1 MTCTLFSYICEKM
14 RNNKRYALNTVFTLN
29 STFWKFSTFNN
40 INKFVEF
47 YKYINSDPEKTF
59 LYDRDGYIDNF
70 CMIQKYYFALI
81 KFKNI
86 FKHKFYKRYDYNQDL
101 IGNNLNDMKEKHKI
115 NLIENNTLYCY
126 SLKDLLKTIN
136 IALLSNEGF
145 FFSPKV
151 PHNPYTG
158 LQFSKNNLYN
168 IYFAYKKTNLPI
180 ILSFEHYFLSDF
192 SIKIF
197 KKGSEGILNNL
208 MIDLNVKNFTNND
221 IIFWI
226 KKMFKLYKKTPPYIS
241 KDFPKDKIR
250 EIFTPYLQLW
260 FYIKYGR
267 DESRVFWSK
276 RLLKQQIIRFC
287 NYIKKHN
294 PAFGRVIV
302 TMKKNKTTGKYSSEK
317 QVKDDFV
324 RWDPHFP
331 RINETKILNETFTN
345 INYNSD
351 TSVAPLDDSDD
362 EDSVSS
368 YENNN
373 DSYIRLWDNETP
385 QIRFHPATP
394 DTSPPRTPP
403 LIHPVW
409 DQTPP
414 TPINNERSPTP
425 IINESIS
432 EITDISLNNIPRG
445 YSLESITGSLD
456 NLSVDDTSTP
466 IHNNTFINDM
476 NYFNLVQNT
485 DPYVPVSNEDPEI
498 TNQDELTEALNNN
511 TNVINGLHSNIIRN
525 SLLTRFLQLRVA
537 ALESSQPNNR
547 DMFVYLNEIVESKLA
562 SLAGKLLIKYIGRNI
577 SSEVLDSL
585 QNNII
590 TLHSES
596 NDNSYNRFV
605 TQLQELNS
613 SITINSSNPD
623 T

>member
-14 RNNKRYALNTVFTLN
+14 RNNKRYTLNTVFTLN

-59 LYDRDGYIDNF
+59 LYDRDGYIDSF

-86 FKHKFYKRYDYNQDL
+86 LKYKCYKRYDYNQDL

-115 NLIENNTLYCY
+115 NLIENNTLYSY

-151 PHNPYTG
+151 PNNPYTG
-158 LQFSKNNLYN
+158 LQFSKHNLYN
-168 IYFAYKKTNLPI
+168 IYFAYKNTNLPL

-192 SIKIF
+192 SIKHF

-260 FYIKYGR
+260 FYTKYGR
-267 DESRVFWSK
+267 DETRVFWSK

-287 NYIKKHN
+287 NYMKKHN
-294 PAFGRVIV
+294 PAFGRVVVI
-302 TMKKNKTTGKYSSEK
+302 MKKNKITGKYSSVK

-331 RINETKILNETFTN
+331 RMNEKKRMLYDTFSN
-345 INYNSD
+345 DNYNSD
-351 TSVAPLDDSDD
+351 TSVVPVDDSDD

-373 DSYIRLWDNETP
+373 EDYVRLWGNQTP
-385 QIRFHPATP
+385 QIRFNPETP
-394 DTSPPRTPP
+394 EGSPPRTPP

-414 TPINNERSPTP
+414 TPIFNETISQLRDSSLYATP
-425 IINESIS
+425 NVSNS
-432 EITDISLNNIPRG
+432 DNITN
-445 YSLESITGSLD
+445 SLD
-456 NLSVDDTSTP
+456 NLSIDDTSTT
-466 IHNNTFINDM
+466 IQNNSTFINDI
-476 NYFNLVQNT
+476 NYFNLLQST
-485 DPYVPVSNEDPEI
+485 DPYVPVNNEDNEI
-498 TNQDELTEALNNN
+498 TNEDELRETLNNN
-511 TNVINGLHSNIIRN
+511 TTVINGLHSNIIRN

-547 DMFVYLNEIVESKLA
+547 DIFVYLNEIVESKLA

-590 TLHSES
+590 SLHSES

-605 TQLQELNS
+605 SQLQELNS

>member
-1 MTCTLFSYICEKM
+1 MTCTLFSYICENM
-14 RNNKRYALNTVFTLN
+14 RNNKRYSLNKVFTLN

-59 LYDRDGYIDNF
+59 LYDRNGYIDNF

-81 KFKNI
+81 KLKNI
-86 FKHKFYKRYDYNQDL
+86 VKHKYYKRYDYNQDL
-101 IGNNLNDMKEKHKI
+101 IGNNLNDMKKKHKI
-115 NLIENNTLYCY
+115 NLIENNTLYSY

-145 FFSPKV
+145 FFSPKI

-158 LQFSKNNLYN
+158 LQFSKHNLYN
-168 IYFAYKKTNLPI
+168 IYFAYKNTNLPI
-180 ILSFEHYFLSDF
+180 ILSFEHYFLSEF
-192 SIKIF
+192 SIKNF
-197 KKGSEGILNNL
+197 KKSSEGILNNL

-221 IIFWI
+221 IIIWI

-250 EIFTPYLQLW
+250 EIFIPYLQLW

-287 NYIKKHN
+287 NYMKKHN

-302 TMKKNKTTGKYSSEK
+302 IMKKNKITGKYSSVK

-373 DSYIRLWDNETP
+373 DSYVRLWDNETP

-432 EITDISLNNIPRG
+432 EITDISLNIIPRG

-498 TNQDELTEALNNN
+498 TNQYELTEALNNN

-590 TLHSES
+590 SLHSES

-605 TQLQELNS
+605 SQLQELNS
-613 SITINSSNPD
+613 SITIDSSNPD